1 MGLKSVISYGFLIL
15 PAAVT
20 IGVLLGLQT
29 YRESQGLSGPFTSN
43 KVETNTYCQLAFGI
57 TPDTGGQQYT
67 CESHCQKIIAFVLFL
82 AAIQAHV
89 TQHGAQ
95 WTDVSGV
102 PELVIFWTV
111 NPNQW
116 GVTEDIAGS
125 ALCMNVTTFANGSYP
140 TNTTAPAWSITW
152 QFPQGSDTQ
161 PVHAFPN
168 IQIDRTDIFP
178 IEISSV
184 SAVNFEAEW
193 AYGVGE
199 TLPNTTN
206 IADVTAAGLAANV
219 AIDMFIDSDPNAA
232 TSTVDAKYEVMI
244 WLADFGA
251 ATQPIGLA
259 DGAVKTQDINGTTF
273 SLYFGTNSLSQKVL
287 TWVASGTVQNINA
300 DFGPLLQGLTGIG
313 GPATSDYLGYMA
325 FGSETL
331 YSSSNVTFYN
341 PTLSMA
347 VVPK

>member
-1 MGLKSVISYGFLIL
+1 MGLKSLISYGFLIL

-20 IGVLLGLQT
+20 ISVLLGLQS
-29 YRESQGLSGPFTSN
+29 YRESRGMSAPFVSN
-43 KVETNTYCQLAFGI
+43 KVSTDTYCQLAFGI
-57 TPDTGGQQYT
+57 TPTTAGQQYT
-67 CESHCQKIIAFVLFL
+67 L
-82 AAIQAHV
+82 
-89 TQHGAQ
+89 
-95 WTDVSGV
+95 
-102 PELVIFWTV
+102 

-116 GVTEDIAGS
+116 GVTEDSATNG
-125 ALCMNVTTFANGSYP
+125 ALCLNVTTFDNGSYP
-140 TNTTAPAWSITW
+140 TDTTAPAWSITW

-168 IQIDRTDIFP
+168 IQIDRTDVFP

-184 SAVNFEAEW
+184 SAINFEAEW
-193 AYGVGE
+193 AYGVGDQV
-199 TLPNTTN
+199 PNTTN
-206 IADVTAAGLAANV
+206 VAELTAANLNANV
-219 AIDMFIDSDPNAA
+219 AIDMFIDSNPNAA
-232 TSTVDAKYEVMI
+232 TSTIDAKYEVMI

-273 SLYFGTNSLSQKVL
+273 SLYSGTNSLSQAVL

-300 DFGPLLQGLTGIG
+300 DLGPLLQGLTNIG

-331 YSSSNVTFYN
+331 YSAANVTFSN
-341 PTLSMA
+341 PSLSMA

>member
-1 MGLKSVISYGFLIL
+1 MGLKSLISYGFLIL

-57 TPDTGGQQYT
+57 TPATGGQQYT
-67 CESHCQKIIAFVLFL
+67 L
-82 AAIQAHV
+82 
-89 TQHGAQ
+89 
-95 WTDVSGV
+95 
-102 PELVIFWTV
+102 

-116 GVTEDIAGS
+116 GVTEDTTGS
-125 ALCMNVTTFANGSYP
+125 ALCMNVTTNANGSYP
-140 TNTTAPAWSITW
+140 TNITAPAWSITW
-152 QFPQGSDTQ
+152 QYPQGSDDQ

-168 IQIDRTDIFP
+168 IQIDRSDIFP
-178 IEISSV
+178 IEINSV
-184 SAVNFEAEW
+184 SAVNFAAEW
-193 AYGVGE
+193 AYGAGE
-199 TLPNTTN
+199 TLPTTT
-206 IADVTAAGLAANV
+206 DVTALTAAGLNANV

-259 DGAVKTQDINGTTF
+259 DGAVKTADINGTTF
-273 SLYFGTNSLSQKVL
+273 SLYYGTNSLSQKVL
-287 TWVASGTVQNINA
+287 TWVATGTVQNIDT

-331 YSSSNVTFYN
+331 YSSTNVTLYV
-341 PTLSMA
+341 PSLSME